1 MKIFE
6 YLKKNKI
13 VTTLFLLL
21 FLLSSF
27 SLNGQGKT
35 KWMAVGSLH
44 NWYSEFGAEIE
55 LGLYNSQQFGLR
67 WPANHAF
74 MDMQAAK
81 SCWIGVEDFKDAEQ
95 FGGSQ
100 FSHKVVHVGPR
111 VTGANEWFPV
121 KFETVAKF
129 AAPEVY
135 VDGNL
140 SFKLSSDINRLDEN
154 LPYDRVIINK
164 VNTMVGATVERKIYQ
179 FSQEYHDNYIIHE
192 TTITNT
198 GNVDDDAEIELPNTT
213 LKNLYLYYMA
223 RYAVSRN
230 TRYVIGNATG
240 WGKNTM
246 LDVRGDGLGGNY
258 GTNDE
263 DLRANYAWHGYFPDK
278 EVDYDNIGAPIWEP
292 VTSGGLLTLS
302 DTVGRLGSAQFV
314 GVVTLHADTAPNNK
328 VDNVSQP
335 FTTSFED
342 SDADFTSQN
351 DPFNPVKMDNE
362 YNIIT
367 RGHKERHAY
376 IVEPE
381 GKFTEPSGDPSLG
394 SSGGWSNATGYGPY
408 TLQPGESVTIVW
420 AEAANGLSW
429 DKTVEIGRQFKNGE
443 IDAVTKNEFV
453 LSGKDSL
460 FQTFRRAIAN
470 YNDGNGFTIPANPYP
485 PSIFNVNGLGD
496 RIELTWEY
504 NYTSAPTISGFE
516 IFRAREQ
523 ADSTY
528 YKIASVGP
536 SVRVFK
542 DTSAIRGISYFY
554 YVQAIGIASDNTG
567 GGLTPAGIAL
577 KSGRFYSQSYEPTQL
592 KRAPSEHVSEFRV
605 VPNPY
610 IRSAAKELTFGED
623 EKNKIAF
630 YNIPGNCKIQIFTEM
645 GQLIREFNHTD
656 GSGDEFWF
664 QTTTSNQLVVSGIYI
679 AVVTDNVT
687 NEKSIQKF
695 AIIQ

>member
-1 MKIFE
+1 
-6 YLKKNKI
+6 
-13 VTTLFLLL
+13 
-21 FLLSSF
+21 
-27 SLNGQGKT
+27 
-35 KWMAVGSLH
+35 
-44 NWYSEFGAEIE
+44 
-55 LGLYNSQQFGLR
+55 
-67 WPANHAF
+67 
-74 MDMQAAK
+74 
-81 SCWIGVEDFKDAEQ
+81 
-95 FGGSQ
+95 
-100 FSHKVVHVGPR
+100 
-111 VTGANEWFPV
+111 
-121 KFETVAKF
+121 
-129 AAPEVY
+129 
-135 VDGNL
+135 
-140 SFKLSSDINRLDEN
+140 
-154 LPYDRVIINK
+154 
-164 VNTMVGATVERKIYQ
+164 
-179 FSQEYHDNYIIHE
+179 
-192 TTITNT
+192 
-198 GNVDDDAEIELPNTT
+198 
-213 LKNLYLYYMA
+213 
-223 RYAVSRN
+223 
-230 TRYVIGNATG
+230 
-240 WGKNTM
+240 
-246 LDVRGDGLGGNY
+246 
-258 GTNDE
+258 
-263 DLRANYAWHGYFPDK
+263 
-278 EVDYDNIGAPIWEP
+278 
-292 VTSGGLLTLS
+292 
-302 DTVGRLGSAQFV
+302 
-314 GVVTLHADTAPNNK
+314 
-328 VDNVSQP
+328 
-335 FTTSFED
+335 
-342 SDADFTSQN
+342 
-351 DPFNPVKMDNE
+351 MDNE